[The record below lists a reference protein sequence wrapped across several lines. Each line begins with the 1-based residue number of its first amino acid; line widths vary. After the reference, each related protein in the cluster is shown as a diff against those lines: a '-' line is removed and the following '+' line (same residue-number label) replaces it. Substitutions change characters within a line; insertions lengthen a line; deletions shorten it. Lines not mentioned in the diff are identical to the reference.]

1 MYVIPTYK
9 NVMIGVENSEEGQIV
24 DYDQMIRIIYLQ
36 HLNAQIDMIYLLP
49 FQKTT
54 LTSAL
59 LGTFWRALGPPEPT
73 SSFCHCV
80 FCLRLI
86 PPRKIPLEKSR
97 PDNPLF
103 VGSQCGD
110 GPTVSQVLNVS
121 SMMCLLSTNPI
132 TAVIALS

>member
-1 MYVIPTYK
+1 MRCGI
-9 NVMIGVENSEEGQIV
+9 SC
-24 DYDQMIRIIYLQ
+24 IIKLC
-36 HLNAQIDMIYLLP
+36 
-49 FQKTT
+49 
-54 LTSAL
+54 L
-59 LGTFWRALGPPEPT
+59 LGNYFGDCPSLTPKFGFVDTRSREFTDYQHFFCSVFQSEPYK
-73 SSFCHCV
+73 SFLLSFSIFVFFSLLSFCHCV

-86 PPRKIPLEKSR
+86 PSRKIPLEKSR